1 MVIGAR
7 IKPMSKVQ
15 SLWEQISAA
24 VSGVLPT
31 DVSEEVR
38 KNIKST
44 VRGACEGL
52 ALVTREEL
60 EVQEA
65 VMQRTREK
73 VEKLEAQVHEL
84 EELLRKKEAD
94 T

>member
-1 MVIGAR
+1 MNRA
-7 IKPMSKVQ
+7 Q
-15 SLWEQISAA
+15 SLLEQISSAIAA
-24 VSGVLPT
+24 VLPT
-31 DVSEEVR
+31 DLSDDVR
-38 KNIKST
+38 KNIKTT

-52 ALVTREEL
+52 NLVTREEL

-65 VMQRTREK
+65 VMRRTREK

-84 EELLRKKEAD
+84 EELLRQKEAD